1 LQYPSK
7 KAKQYGSNG
16 TNCAKSD
23 NITKA
28 FTKTKKTTPKTN
40 KQKTKQ
46 TNKQTKKQSKETK
59 NK

>member
-1 LQYPSK
+1 LCKKRQYNQSIYK
-7 KAKQYGSNG
+7 NKE
-16 TNCAKSD
+16 
-23 NITKA
+23 I
-28 FTKTKKTTPKTN
+28 KTKKTTPKTN